1 MAFQYKLILAMALAG
16 LALPSLAQHDGPRDP
31 DRHPQRQMIPDSS
44 SMGHSQSPMAHGP
57 VAHGPSPAGP
67 RGGMGQPFMFGGMGN
82 SMSEHRL
89 MSGHRVF
96 EGTHAMPGG
105 GTLHAW
111 RYGHGLTGV
120 VEHPMKPGYY
130 SRTYVQGGRVLYARV
145 YHQNTFQRYGHSY
158 SYQRLVPAMGFGV
171 AYYAWAARPWSAPVT
186 YRWQWDAEPW
196 HRAYGNDFTPY
207 SNYSS
212 LDEWLTD
219 YVVAQSLR
227 NAYENTQAE
236 NAPASAS
243 ASNTGP
249 RPYWDTPDDGRR
261 PDWDVPDDRKPYW
274 EEQPSEAAPETAPA
288 AHTQSSN
295 KGSNKGSNQDPNK
308 ASTQGSTKDSTQ
320 GSTKDSVKGSGKGP
334 TKGGANGSQA
344 RPSTDDS
351 PPPLPRQVKA
361 ELNAQIKR
369 QLAERQTPAPAPD
382 AVDLPDSLKPGH
394 TLFRVSTPLDVA
406 SKGAGQLCA
415 LRANDYIER
424 TGDMDQNGMV
434 PVKVRVGGTSDCAI
448 GLATKVSVNDLE
460 AMESEQQQALTD
472 ALLAA
477 SKNMGGSKGL
487 PQAPGT
493 TPVLLAAGQTNP
505 SPVAAQAL
513 GQLQ

>member
-1 MAFQYKLILAMALAG
+1 M
-16 LALPSLAQHDGPRDP
+16 
-31 DRHPQRQMIPDSS
+31 
-44 SMGHSQSPMAHGP
+44 
-57 VAHGPSPAGP
+57 
-67 RGGMGQPFMFGGMGN
+67 GGMGPPFMFGGMGN

-96 EGTHAMPGG
+96 EGTHSMPGG

-111 RYGHGLTGV
+111 RYGHGLTGF
-120 VEHPMKPGYY
+120 VEHPMKPGYS
-130 SRTYVQGGRVLYARV
+130 SRTYVQGGHVLYARV

-186 YRWQWDAEPW
+186 YRWQWEAEPW

-227 NAYENTQAE
+227 NAYESSQAE
-236 NAPASAS
+236 NAPAGAT

-261 PDWDVPDDRKPYW
+261 PDWDVPDNRRPYW
-274 EEQPSEAAPETAPA
+274 EEQSSEAASEATPA
-288 AHTQSSN
+288 DQPGSPDKGSSD
-295 KGSNKGSNQDPNK
+295 KGSNKDSTKGSKKD
-308 ASTQGSTKDSTQ
+308 STKGTTKDSSKGSTKDS
-320 GSTKDSVKGSGKGP
+320 GKEP
-334 TKGGANGSQA
+334 AKGGSNGSQA

-351 PPPLPRQVKA
+351 PPQLPRQVKA

-369 QLAERQTPAPAPD
+369 QLAERQTPAASE
-382 AVDLPDSLKPGH
+382 AADLPDSLKPGH
-394 TLFRVSTPLDVA
+394 TLFRVNTPLDVA

-460 AMESEQQQALTD
+460 AMDSEQQQALTD

-477 SKNMGGSKGL
+477 SKNMGGGKGL

>member
-1 MAFQYKLILAMALAG
+1 MTIDTTTAGEGRVKWASEGSWSGVFAVMAFQYKLILAMTLFG
-16 LALPSLAQHDGPRDP
+16 VALPSLAQHDRPRDP
-31 DRHPQRQMIPDSS
+31 DRYPQRQMYPGSS
-44 SMGHSQSPMAHGP
+44 PFAP
-57 VAHGPSPAGP
+57 GPSPGGP
-67 RGGMGQPFMFGGMGN
+67 RAGMGQPFMFGGMGN

-96 EGTHAMPGG
+96 EGIHAMPGG
-105 GTLHAW
+105 GTLRAV

-120 VEHPMKPGYY
+120 VEHPMKPGYS

-145 YHQNTFQRYGHSY
+145 YHHNTFQRYGHSF
-158 SYQRLVPAMGFGV
+158 SYQRLVPAVGFGV

-219 YVVAQSLR
+219 YVVAQNLR
-227 NAYENTQAE
+227 NAYENGQAE
-236 NAPASAS
+236 KAPVDQSVAKQGSAAGESAS
-243 ASNTGP
+243 STGP

-261 PDWDVPDDRKPYW
+261 PDWDVPDNRRPYW
-274 EEQPSEAAPETAPA
+274 EEQPSETAPA
-288 AHTQSSN
+288 VQPK
-295 KGSNKGSNQDPNK
+295 KGSKKGK
-308 ASTQGSTKDSTQ
+308 ST
-320 GSTKDSVKGSGKGP
+320 
-334 TKGGANGSQA
+334 GSQA
-344 RPSTDDS
+344 RPSIDDS
-351 PPPLPRQVKA
+351 PPQLPGQVKA

-369 QLAERQTPAPAPD
+369 QLAERQTPAAASV

-406 SKGAGQLCA
+406 SKGAGQLCS

-434 PVKVRVGGTSDCAI
+434 PVKVKVGGASDCAI
-448 GLATKVSVNDLE
+448 GLATRVSVNDLE
-460 AMESEQQQALTD
+460 AMDSEQQQALTD

-477 SKNMGGSKGL
+477 SKNMGSKGL

-493 TPVLLAAGQTNP
+493 QPMLLAAGQTNP
-505 SPVAAQAL
+505 SPDAAQAL

>member
-1 MAFQYKLILAMALAG
+1 
-16 LALPSLAQHDGPRDP
+16 
-31 DRHPQRQMIPDSS
+31 
-44 SMGHSQSPMAHGP
+44 
-57 VAHGPSPAGP
+57 
-67 RGGMGQPFMFGGMGN
+67 MGQPHMFGGMGS

-89 MSGHRVF
+89 VGGHRVF

-105 GTLHAW
+105 GTLHAV

-120 VEHPMKPGYY
+120 VEHPMRPGYS

-145 YHQNTFQRYGHSY
+145 YHQNTFQRYGHSF
-158 SYQRLVPAMGFGV
+158 SYQRLVPAIGFGA
-171 AYYAWAARPWSAPVT
+171 AYYAWAARPWSAPVA

-219 YVVAQSLR
+219 YVVAQNLR
-227 NAYENTQAE
+227 NAYEAE
-236 NAPASAS
+236 NGPVDPPVTKQGSGASGEG
-243 ASNTGP
+243 ASNAGP

-261 PDWDVPDDRKPYW
+261 PDWDVQDDRRPDW
-274 EEQPSEAAPETAPA
+274 EEQPAETAPA
-288 AHTQSSN
+288 APAN
-295 KGSNKGSNQDPNK
+295 GS
-308 ASTQGSTKDSTQ
+308 A
-320 GSTKDSVKGSGKGP
+320 VKGSPAKG
-334 TKGGANGSQA
+334 TAAKGSPAKGSKQGTSTGSQA

-351 PPPLPRQVKA
+351 PPQLPTQVKA

-369 QLAERQTPAPAPD
+369 QLAERQAPAAASG

-394 TLFRVSTPLDVA
+394 TLFRVSSPLDVA
-406 SKGAGQLCA
+406 SKGAGQLCS
-415 LRANDYIER
+415 LRTNDYIER

-434 PVKVRVGGTSDCAI
+434 PVKVKVGGASDCTI
-448 GLATKVSVNDLE
+448 GLATRVSVNDLE
-460 AMESEQQQALTD
+460 AMDSEQQQALTD

-493 TPVLLAAGQTNP
+493 TPMLLAAGQTNP
-505 SPVAAQAL
+505 SPDATQAL

>member
-1 MAFQYKLILAMALAG
+1 
-16 LALPSLAQHDGPRDP
+16 
-31 DRHPQRQMIPDSS
+31 
-44 SMGHSQSPMAHGP
+44 
-57 VAHGPSPAGP
+57 
-67 RGGMGQPFMFGGMGN
+67 MGQPFMFGGMGN
-82 SMSEHRL
+82 SMTEHRF

-120 VEHPMKPGYY
+120 VEHPIKPGYY

-145 YHQNTFQRYGHSY
+145 YHQNTFQRYGHSF
-158 SYQRLVPAMGFGV
+158 SYQRLVPAIGFGV

-236 NAPASAS
+236 NAPASSS

-261 PDWDVPDDRKPYW
+261 PDWDVPDNRKPYW
-274 EEQPSEAAPETAPA
+274 EEQSSDAASEVTPA
-288 AHTQSSN
+288 GQP
-295 KGSNKGSNQDPNK
+295 GSP
-308 ASTQGSTKDSTQ
+308 T
-320 GSTKDSVKGSGKGP
+320 KGSGKGP
-334 TKGGANGSQA
+334 TKGGSNGAPA

-351 PPPLPRQVKA
+351 PPQLPRQVKA

-369 QLAERQTPAPAPD
+369 QLAERQTPAAASE

-434 PVKVRVGGTSDCAI
+434 PVKVRVGGASDCAI
-448 GLATKVSVNDLE
+448 GLTTKVSVNDLE
-460 AMESEQQQALTD
+460 AMDSEQQQALTD

-477 SKNMGGSKGL
+477 SKNMGGGKGL